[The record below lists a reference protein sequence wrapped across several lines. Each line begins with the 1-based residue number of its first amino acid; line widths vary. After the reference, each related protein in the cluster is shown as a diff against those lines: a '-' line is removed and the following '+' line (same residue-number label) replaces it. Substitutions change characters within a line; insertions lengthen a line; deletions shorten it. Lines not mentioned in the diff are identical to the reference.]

1 MNYNDEVEME
11 EVSAKKA
18 EAAKVA
24 APRASLDVLDG
35 FEAAK
40 NIEITLKGMN
50 YKFVPPKG
58 ERPAR
63 FSFWKNGTAVI
74 MGKTVPAA
82 VNVREVLLEPGFV
95 VDESG
100 SSAEPGDLVV
110 TVAEQITGGYFR
122 YFRRIVDGKKVT
134 YKEVA
139 STEELKSLVEGQQF
153 LRLELVSSPRFVSY
167 RGKPAVRVA
176 KEGATVREDARR
188 VMAKYFA
195 ARDAKFGGHAEP
207 AKSAKDNESTESDKD
222 TGSPLEYEEEIEE
235 EESLLES
242 EE

>member
-1 MNYNDEVEME
+1 MIYNDEVEME
-11 EVSAKKA
+11 EVSAEKA
-18 EAAKVA
+18 KAAKVT
-24 APRASLDVLDG
+24 APRATLDILDG

-40 NIEITLKGMN
+40 NVEIILRGMN

-58 ERPAR
+58 ERPAK
-63 FSFWKNGTAVI
+63 FSFWKNGTI
-74 MGKTVPAA
+74 QILGKTVPAA
-82 VNVREVLLEPGFV
+82 VNVREVLMDPGTV
-95 VDESG
+95 VDEPG
-100 SSAEPGDLVV
+100 TSSEPGDLVV
-110 TVAEQITGGYFR
+110 TVSEQITGGYFR
-122 YFRRIVDGKKVT
+122 YFRRVIDGNKVT

-139 STEELKSLVEGQQF
+139 SAEELKSLVEGRQF

-176 KEGATVREDARR
+176 KEGAVVREDARR

-195 ARDAKFGGHAEP
+195 ARDAKFGGHAKP
-207 AKSAKDNESTESDKD
+207 AEATESSKPAEATDA
-222 TGSPLEYEEEIEE
+222 PLEYEEEIEE

>member
-24 APRASLDVLDG
+24 APRATLDVLDG

-40 NIEITLKGMN
+40 DVKVTLRGMN
-50 YKFVPPKG
+50 FKFVPPKG
-58 ERPAR
+58 DRPAR
-63 FSFWKNGTAVI
+63 FSFWKNGTAKVLGRTI
-74 MGKTVPAA
+74 PAA
-82 VNVREVLLEPGFV
+82 INVAEVLLEPGCV
-95 VDESG
+95 VDEPG

-122 YFRRIVDGKKVT
+122 YFRRVIDGKKVI

-176 KEGATVREDARR
+176 KEGAVIREDVRR

-195 ARDAKFGGHAEP
+195 ARDAKFGGHAES
-207 AKSAKDNESTESDKD
+207 AESAKDNESSNV
-222 TGSPLEYEEEIEE
+222 PLEYEEVEKEE
-235 EESLLES
+235 EEALLQE
-242 EE
+242 

>member
-18 EAAKVA
+18 EAAKIA
-24 APRASLDVLDG
+24 APRATLDILDG

-40 NIEITLKGMN
+40 NIEVVLKGMN
-50 YKFVPPKG
+50 YKFIPPKG

-74 MGKTVPAA
+74 LGKTVPAA
-82 VNVREVLLEPGFV
+82 VNVSEVLLEPGFV
-95 VDESG
+95 VDEPG
-100 SSAEPGDLVV
+100 SSSVPGDLVV
-110 TVAEQITGGYFR
+110 TVSEQLGGGYFR
-122 YFRRIVDGKKVT
+122 YFRRIVGDKKIA
-134 YKEVA
+134 YREVA
-139 STEELKSLVEGQQF
+139 SAEELKALVEGLQF

-176 KEGATVREDARR
+176 RDGAVVREDARR

-195 ARDAKFGGHAEP
+195 ARDAKFGGHAD
-207 AKSAKDNESTESDKD
+207 SAKPAEATESAKPAVATDA
-222 TGSPLEYEEEIEE
+222 PLEYEEEIEE
-235 EESLLES
+235 EEALLET
-242 EE
+242 E

>member
-11 EVSAKKA
+11 AVSAEKA
-18 EAAKVA
+18 KAAKVA

-40 NIEITLKGMN
+40 NIEVTLRGMN

-58 ERPAR
+58 DRPAR
-63 FSFWKNGTAVI
+63 FSFWKNGTI
-74 MGKTVPAA
+74 TILGKTVPAA
-82 VNVREVLLEPGFV
+82 VNVREVLLEPGCV
-95 VDESG
+95 VDEPG

-110 TVAEQITGGYFR
+110 TVSEQITGGYFR
-122 YFRRIVDGKKVT
+122 YFRRVIDGNKVT

-139 STEELKSLVEGQQF
+139 SAEELKSLVEGQQF
-153 LRLELVSSPRFVSY
+153 LRLELVSSPRFVSF
-167 RGKPAVRVA
+167 RGRPAVRVSR
-176 KEGATVREDARR
+176 EGAVVREDARR

-195 ARDAKFGGHAEP
+195 ARDAKFGGHAE
-207 AKSAKDNESTESDKD
+207 SAKDTESSKSAEATDA
-222 TGSPLEYEEEIEE
+222 PLEYEEEIEE
-235 EESLLES
+235 EEALLES

>member
-11 EVSAKKA
+11 AVSAKKA
-18 EAAKVA
+18 EAAKMA
-24 APRASLDVLDG
+24 APRANLDILDG
-35 FEAAK
+35 FESAK
-40 NIEITLKGMN
+40 DVEITLRGMN
-50 YKFVPPKG
+50 FKFIPPKG

-63 FSFWKNGTAVI
+63 FSFWKNGTAKVI
-74 MGKTVPAA
+74 GRTIPAA
-82 VNVREVLLEPGFV
+82 INVAEVLLEPGFV
-95 VDESG
+95 VDEPG

-110 TVAEQITGGYFR
+110 TVSEQITGGYFR
-122 YFRRIVDGKKVT
+122 YFRRVIDGKKVA

-139 STEELKSLVEGQQF
+139 SSEELKSLVEGQQF

-167 RGKPAVRVA
+167 RGKPAVRVSR
-176 KEGATVREDARR
+176 EGAVVREDARR

-195 ARDAKFGGHAEP
+195 ARDAKFGGHAGSTEP
-207 AKSAKDNESTESDKD
+207 AEVTDAGSAKD
-222 TGSPLEYEEEIEE
+222 TGAPLEYEEEVEE

>member
-11 EVSAKKA
+11 AVSAKKA

-24 APRASLDVLDG
+24 APRATLDVLDG

-40 NIEITLKGMN
+40 NIEVTLRGMN
-50 YKFVPPKG
+50 YKFIPPKG
-58 ERPAR
+58 NRPAR
-63 FSFWKNGTAVI
+63 FSFWKNGTAKVL
-74 MGKTVPAA
+74 GKTVPAA
-82 VNVREVLLEPGFV
+82 INVAEVLLEPGFV
-95 VDESG
+95 VDEPG
-100 SSAEPGDLVV
+100 SSVESGDLVV
-110 TVAEQITGGYFR
+110 TVAEQVTGGYFR
-122 YFRRIVDGKKVT
+122 YFRRVIGDEKVT

-153 LRLELVSSPRFVSY
+153 LRLELVSSPRFISY

-176 KEGATVREDARR
+176 REGTVVREDARR

-207 AKSAKDNESTESDKD
+207 AKPAEATESAKPAEATDA
-222 TGSPLEYEEEIEE
+222 PLEYEEEIEE
-235 EESLLES
+235 EEAALF
-242 EE
+242 